1 MGLVD
6 EHHVWILPEMNLNDI
21 WKVAINNN
29 YSNCSVDVLKM
40 SLNNALMVGA
50 DYENGT
56 DQNINVLQLHCLV
69 VLILLYIF
77 HRLMLVN

>member
-29 YSNCSVDVLKM
+29 YGNCSVDVLKM

-69 VLILLYIF
+69 VLI
-77 HRLMLVN
+77 

>member
-21 WKVAINNN
+21 WKVARDDN
-29 YSNCSVDVLKM
+29 YNNCSVEVLKM

-50 DYENGT
+50 YYENSMNQT
-56 DQNINVLQLHCLV
+56 INVGIA
-69 VLILLYIF
+69 VLF
-77 HRLMLVN
+77 CGTE

>member
-29 YSNCSVDVLKM
+29 YSNCSLDVLKM
-40 SLNNALMVGA
+40 SLNNTLMVGA
-50 DYENGT
+50 DYESGT

-69 VLILLYIF
+69 VLI
-77 HRLMLVN
+77 

>member
-21 WKVAINNN
+21 WKVARDDN
-29 YSNCSVDVLKM
+29 YTNCSDEVLKM

-50 DYENGT
+50 YYEKNT
-56 DQNINVLQLHCLV
+56 DQNINVGIA
-69 VLILLYIF
+69 VLF
-77 HRLMLVN
+77 CGSE